1 MKHKTPGHVPLNW
14 DILSQKSVQEVDW
27 VELDGEKRPA
37 GLCTG
42 RMVRR
47 NRYQREFAVD
57 SGNSNWGWITT

>member
-42 RMVRR
+42 RMVRS
-47 NRYQREFAVD
+47 VK
-57 SGNSNWGWITT
+57 GWYHELSYSF